1 MCLVSWAQ
9 TKDQQRL
16 GWTMADWSLKFDF
29 LPILHTH
36 PVLTNVQSK
45 QMEQLHPAQSFPDSC
60 YFDSFIPYF

>member
-1 MCLVSWAQ
+1 MCLRSWAQ

-29 LPILHTH
+29 LPILQY
-36 PVLTNVQSK
+36 TNVQSK
-45 QMEQLHPAQSFPDSC
+45 QLGQLHPAQSFPDSC